1 MVQIQNVYT
10 QGLTLLLDS
19 VLGFGLLM
27 LFALMDY
34 ECNWMR
40 PVAYSILQY
49 STNNV
54 FTQDGVV
61 RISEFFGLLD
71 RISLSWKIEALGTRE
86 KTEHPF
92 DADY

>member
-1 MVQIQNVYT
+1 MVLTQNVYT

-27 LFALMDY
+27 LYALMDY
-34 ECNWMR
+34 ECNWVC

-49 STNNV
+49 STDKV

-61 RISEFFGLLD
+61 RISEFFGLLE
-71 RISLSWKIEALGTRE
+71 RISLFWKIEAPGTRE
-86 KTEHPF
+86 KT
-92 DADY
+92 AL